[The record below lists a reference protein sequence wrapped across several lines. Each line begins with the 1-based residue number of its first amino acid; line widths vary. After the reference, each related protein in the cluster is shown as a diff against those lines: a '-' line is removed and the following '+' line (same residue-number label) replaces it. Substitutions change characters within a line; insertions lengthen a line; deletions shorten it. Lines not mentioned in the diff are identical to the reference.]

1 MERNSARGHS
11 GESMLQGIIG
21 KPWILIAFVAI
32 IVLLR
37 FAALARIRRD
47 RMRRHRAKV
56 NRRNMLRE
64 DRDRRWKT
72 RD

>member
-1 MERNSARGHS
+1 
-11 GESMLQGIIG
+11 MLQGIIDR
-21 KPWILIAFVAI
+21 PWIFIAFV
-32 IVLLR
+32 VLIAVLR

-56 NRRNMLRE
+56 NRRNMLRA

>member
-1 MERNSARGHS
+1 M
-11 GESMLQGIIG
+11 QGIIG

-56 NRRNMLRE
+56 NRRNMLR
-64 DRDRRWKT
+64 
-72 RD
+72 

>member
-1 MERNSARGHS
+1 M
-11 GESMLQGIIG
+11 QGIIG